1 MDAYRQLRA
10 EEIIKTLERLRARI
24 DERFPDAGLVRVA
37 EQVLAVARE
46 NADQARRLKR
56 SNPLVRAT
64 ILGVLALTA
73 AWLVYLASSLA
84 TGKFDWAP
92 QSGSE
97 LIQEVEAALGIIVF
111 LGAAVVFLFTLD
123 ARWKRGRA
131 LRAIHELRSLA
142 HIVDM
147 HQLTKEPDRVLHR
160 LAPTPSSPSR
170 VTSPF
175 LLGRYLD
182 YCSELLALIAKIGAL
197 YAESLDDAVA
207 IAAVDEVEE
216 LTTGLS
222 NKIWQKLIVLDR
234 VAGSNERPAE
244 FGSRT

>member
-24 DERFPDAGLVRVA
+24 AERFPDSGLGRVA

-46 NADQARRLKR
+46 NADQARRLRR
-56 SNPLVRAT
+56 SNPLLRAS
-64 ILGVLALTA
+64 IIGLLIVIA
-73 AWLVYLASSLA
+73 AAIAYLASSLL
-84 TGKFDWAP
+84 TGRIDWTP
-92 QSGSE
+92 ESGAE
-97 LIQEVEAALGIIVF
+97 LIQEVEAALGIVVY
-111 LGAAVVFLFTLD
+111 LGAALLFLFTLD
-123 ARWKRGRA
+123 IRWKRGRA
-131 LRAIHELRSLA
+131 LSAIHELRSLA

-147 HQLTKEPDRVLHR
+147 HQLTKEPDRVLMR
-160 LAPTPSSPSR
+160 LEPTQSSPR
-170 VTSPF
+170 RIESPF
-175 LLGRYLD
+175 LLARYLD

-222 NKIWQKLIVLDR
+222 NKIWQKLSVLER
-234 VAGSNERPAE
+234 VAHSSASEPPA
-244 FGSRT
+244 